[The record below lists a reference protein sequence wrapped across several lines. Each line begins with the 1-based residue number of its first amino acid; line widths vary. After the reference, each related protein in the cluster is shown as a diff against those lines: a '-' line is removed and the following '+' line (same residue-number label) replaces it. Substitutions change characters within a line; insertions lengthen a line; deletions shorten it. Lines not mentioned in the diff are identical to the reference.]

1 MTSEECP
8 VPLGGI
14 SSAVPGH
21 REEYGSAQ
29 ADDII
34 EEVGPGDDASI
45 GSDLSTLVVPFP
57 ELAPVVF
64 FCLKQTT
71 CPRSWCIRMVSSPYP
86 FHRRWKCC
94 SFFFFFHSLVKRRK
108 WSEVINHAAVT
119 KAWRNSTA
127 AVEP

>member
-1 MTSEECP
+1 M
-8 VPLGGI
+8 PLGSI
-14 SSAVPGH
+14 SSAGPGQN
-21 REEYGSAQ
+21 EEYSPAH

-34 EEVGPGDDASI
+34 EEVGPGDDISI

-86 FHRRWKCC
+86 FIRRWGQ
-94 SFFFFFHSLVKRRK
+94 
-108 WSEVINHAAVT
+108 SEV
-119 KAWRNSTA
+119 
-127 AVEP
+127 

>member
-8 VPLGGI
+8 VPLGSI
-14 SSAVPGH
+14 SSAVPGQS
-21 REEYGSAQ
+21 EEYGSAQ

-34 EEVGPGDDASI
+34 EEVGPGDDVSI

-71 CPRSWCIRMVSSPYP
+71 CPRNWCIRMVSSPYP
-86 FHRRWKCC
+86 FSHWY
-94 SFFFFFHSLVKRRK
+94 K
-108 WSEVINHAAVT
+108 W
-119 KAWRNSTA
+119 
-127 AVEP
+127 PL